1 MTARRTCPLLLVTLL
16 TLAAFALRVIPLEAQ
31 SLWRDE
37 VDALCFA
44 FEFPRALA
52 ERVALVGP
60 EAATPP
66 CTCPSA
72 VPAAVTSRD
81 ASTLSAL
88 LSVAGEVIRHNGP
101 LYYFLLRGWVGVAG
115 TSVTALRFL
124 SAWLSSLSVPLT
136 YVLGRRLLGRSS
148 GLLAALLTA
157 CSPYL
162 TWYGQETKMY
172 ALVTTLALLAI
183 YSLRRAAEGDSARWW
198 VVQVA
203 ATSLSLYTHIWSALL
218 IPVQALLFLSWW
230 SHSRRQWRGGLLSLA
245 LLVLPYLP
253 LAAWEVDR
261 VLVVRETGFPHYTLG
276 QMVAALGSAW
286 STGLTGWGGLAG
298 IIACVAAALLGLGA
312 SLYGASDRR
321 KRWVALGLVGWVAL
335 PVATLWVISLWQ
347 PLFTDRY
354 LIWTMPPFLLLAG
367 NGLAFLGRYRRWAPV
382 PLLTAVLLVFGANLW
397 LQTTVPLK
405 SDLRAA
411 AAFVEEAYEEG
422 DLLVFQIPHARY
434 TFDYYFAPS
443 EYASADGLYT
453 NHRLPDG
460 GYQVSAET
468 AGAYVA
474 RMTWGHDR
482 VWLVSTEA
490 DMWDDRRLVEG
501 WLTAN
506 GTLAAEGHFAWVDV
520 YLFQAPHPQ

>member
-1 MTARRTCPLLLVTLL
+1 MTARRTRPLLLV

-52 ERVALVGP
+52 EQLAPVAP
-60 EAATPP
+60 DAAAPP
-66 CTCPSA
+66 CACPSA
-72 VPAAVTSRD
+72 VPAAAGTGG
-81 ASTLSAL
+81 ASTLSGL
-88 LSVAGEVIRHNGP
+88 LGVAGEVIRHNGP
-101 LYYFLLRGWVGVAG
+101 LYYFLLRGWITVGG

-124 SAWLSSLSVPLT
+124 SAWLGSLAVPLT
-136 YVLGRRLLGRSS
+136 YILGRRLLGRPS

-157 CSPYL
+157 ASPYL
-162 TWYGQETKMY
+162 TWYGQEAKMY
-172 ALVTTLALLAI
+172 ALVTMLALLAV
-183 YSLRRAAEGDSARWW
+183 YGLRRAAEGGSGRWW
-198 VVQVA
+198 AVQVA
-203 ATSLSLYTHIWSALL
+203 ATSAALYTHVWSALL
-218 IPVQALLFLSWW
+218 IPVQVLLFLTWW
-230 SHSRRQWRGGLLSLA
+230 PHSRRHWRGGLLSLA

-253 LAAWEVDR
+253 LAAWEVNR

-298 IIACVAAALLGLGA
+298 TVACVAAALLGLGA
-312 SLYGASDRR
+312 ALYGAPDRR
-321 KRWVALGLVGWVAL
+321 ERWTALGLVGWIVL
-335 PVATLWVISLWQ
+335 PVATVWVISLWQ

-354 LIWTMPPFLLLAG
+354 LIWTVPPFLLLAG
-367 NGLAFLGRYRRWAPV
+367 NGLAFLGRYRGWAMV

-405 SDLRAA
+405 SDFRAA

-422 DLLVFQIPHARY
+422 DLLIFQIPHARY
-434 TFDYYFAPS
+434 TFDYYFTPS
-443 EYASADGLYT
+443 DYASAEGLYT

-468 AGAYVA
+468 AGAHMA
-474 RMTWGHDR
+474 GLTWGHDR

-490 DMWDDRRLVEG
+490 DMWDDRRLVEQ
-501 WLTAN
+501 WLTATS
-506 GTLAAEGHFAWVDV
+506 TLAAEGHFAWVDV
-520 YLFQAPHPQ
+520 YLFQVIHPQ